1 MPTGPTMTVYQKMT
15 DAELDAALTEL
26 EAQAAD
32 LKALNLKL
40 DMARGKPSPEQTA
53 LSKPMLDLLTSS
65 SDLSDQGVDADN
77 YGAPDGLPSA
87 RALAAELLDVD
98 AANVSVIGS
107 SSLNLMYD
115 CVESAYVHGI
125 GGNEPWCQQGEVKFL
140 CPAPGYD
147 RHFTVTESFGIKNVP
162 VPMREDGPDMDVVR
176 EYVEK
181 DATVKGIWCVPKYA
195 NPTGVTYSDEVVRA
209 FAALKPAASDFRIF
223 WDNAYCVHTFAGEG
237 DSLLNIFD
245 ALAEQG
251 GEKNLVYEFASTA
264 KVTFPSSGMAWVTAS
279 PADMAELR
287 RSFSAMRV
295 SPEKIS
301 QLAHVRFLKDAAGVA
316 EHMKKHAAIVAP
328 RFALVEQK
336 LSDGLSGLD
345 VASWTHPKGGYFVSF
360 EGPEG
365 SAKAI
370 VRLAG
375 ELGVKLTP
383 AGAPWPYGA
392 DPADTN
398 IRIAPTYPTVEELG
412 QALDV
417 FVVAVKLVAARLARA
432 ARA

>member
-1 MPTGPTMTVYQKMT
+1 MPNAYQKMT
-15 DAELDAALTEL
+15 DAQLDAAIAEL
-26 EAQAAD
+26 ERQAAD
-32 LKALNLKL
+32 LRALNLKL

-53 LSKPMLDLLTSS
+53 LSKPMLDLLSAD

-87 RALAAELLDVD
+87 RALAAELLGVD
-98 AANVSVIGS
+98 AANVSVMGS
-107 SSLNLMYD
+107 SSLNIMYD
-115 CVESAYVHGI
+115 CVEHGYVHGI
-125 GGNEPWCQQGEVKFL
+125 GGERPWCQQGEVKFL

-162 VPMREDGPDMDVVR
+162 IPMREDGPDMDVVR

-209 FAALKPAASDFRIF
+209 FAALKPAAPDFRIF
-223 WDNAYCVHTFAGEG
+223 WDNAYCVHTFEGEG
-237 DSLLNIFD
+237 DELLNIFD
-245 ALAEQG
+245 ALAEAG
-251 GEKNLVYEFASTA
+251 AENLVYEFASTA

-287 RSFSAMRV
+287 RAFAAMRV

-316 EHMKKHAAIVAP
+316 EHMKRHAALVAP
-328 RFALVEQK
+328 RFALVEEK
-336 LSDGLSGLD
+336 LTAGLGALD
-345 VASWTHPKGGYFVSF
+345 CATWTHPKGGYFVSF

-365 SAKAI
+365 SAKA
-370 VRLAG
+370 VVSLAK
-375 ELGVKLTP
+375 ELGVTLTP
-383 AGAPWPYGA
+383 AGAPWPYGN
-392 DPADTN
+392 DPRDTN
-398 IRIAPTYPTVEELG
+398 IRIAPTYPTLDELG

-417 FVVAVKLVAARLARA
+417 FVVAVKLVSARLARSE
-432 ARA
+432 RG

>member
-1 MPTGPTMTVYQKMT
+1 MPNAYQKMT
-15 DAELDAALTEL
+15 DAQLDAAIVEL
-26 EAQAAD
+26 ERQAAD
-32 LKALNLKL
+32 LRALNLKL

-53 LSKPMLDLLTSS
+53 LSKPMLDLLSAD

-87 RALAAELLDVD
+87 RALAAELLGVD
-98 AANVSVIGS
+98 AANVSVMGS
-107 SSLNLMYD
+107 SSLNIMYD
-115 CVESAYVHGI
+115 CVEHGYVHGI
-125 GGNEPWCQQGEVKFL
+125 GGERPWCQQGEVKFL

-162 VPMREDGPDMDVVR
+162 IPMRVDGPDMDVVR

-195 NPTGVTYSDEVVRA
+195 NPTGITYSDDVVRA
-209 FAALKPAASDFRIF
+209 FAALKPAAPDFRIF
-223 WDNAYCVHTFAGEG
+223 WDNAYAVHTFEGEG
-237 DSLLNIFD
+237 DELLNIFD
-245 ALAEQG
+245 ALAEAG
-251 GEKNLVYEFASTA
+251 AENLVYEFASTA

-287 RSFSAMRV
+287 RAFAAMRV

-316 EHMKKHAAIVAP
+316 EHMKRHAALVAP
-328 RFALVEQK
+328 RFALVEKK
-336 LSDGLSGLD
+336 LTAGLGALD
-345 VASWTHPKGGYFVSF
+345 CAAWTHPKGGYFVSF

-365 SAKAI
+365 SAKA
-370 VRLAG
+370 VVSLAK
-375 ELGVKLTP
+375 ELGVTLTP
-383 AGAPWPYGA
+383 AGAPWPYGN
-392 DPADTN
+392 DPRDTN
-398 IRIAPTYPTVEELG
+398 IRIAPTYPTLDELG

-417 FVVAVKLVAARLARA
+417 FVVAVKLVSARLARSE
-432 ARA
+432 RG

>member
-1 MPTGPTMTVYQKMT
+1 MPNAYQKMT
-15 DAELDAALTEL
+15 DAQLDAAIAEL
-26 EAQAAD
+26 ERQAAD
-32 LKALNLKL
+32 LRALNLKL

-53 LSKPMLDLLTSS
+53 LSRPMLDLLNAD

-87 RALAAELLDVD
+87 RALAAELLGVD
-98 AANVSVIGS
+98 AANVSVMGS
-107 SSLNLMYD
+107 SSLNIMYD
-115 CVESAYVHGI
+115 CVEHGYVHGI
-125 GGNEPWCQQGEVKFL
+125 GGERPWCQQGEVKFL

-195 NPTGVTYSDEVVRA
+195 NPTGITYSDDVVRA
-209 FAALKPAASDFRIF
+209 FAALKPAAPDFRIF
-223 WDNAYCVHTFAGEG
+223 WDNAYAVHTFEGEG
-237 DSLLNIFD
+237 DELMNIFD

-287 RSFSAMRV
+287 RAFAAMRV

-316 EHMKKHAAIVAP
+316 EHMKRHAALVAP
-328 RFALVEQK
+328 RFALVEEK
-336 LSDGLSGLD
+336 LTAGLGALD
-345 VASWTHPKGGYFVSF
+345 CAAWTHPKGGYFVSF

-365 SAKAI
+365 SAKA
-370 VRLAG
+370 VVSLAK
-375 ELGVKLTP
+375 ELGVTLTP
-383 AGAPWPYGA
+383 AGAPWPYGN
-392 DPADTN
+392 DPRDTN
-398 IRIAPTYPTVEELG
+398 IRIAPTYPTLDELG

-417 FVVAVKLVAARLARA
+417 FVVAVKLVSARLARSE
-432 ARA
+432 RG

>member
-1 MPTGPTMTVYQKMT
+1 MASAYQKMT
-15 DAELDAALTEL
+15 DAELDAAL
-26 EAQAAD
+26 AD
-32 LKALNLKL
+32 LERQADELRALNLKL

-53 LSKPMLDLLTSS
+53 LSKPMLDLLTSE

-87 RALAAELLDVD
+87 RALAAELLGVD
-98 AANVSVIGS
+98 AANVSVMGS
-107 SSLNLMYD
+107 SSLNLMYE
-115 CVESAYVHGI
+115 CVLHGYIHGI
-125 GGNEPWCQQGEVKFL
+125 AGEKPWCQQGEVKFL

-147 RHFTVTESFGIKNVP
+147 RHFTVTESFGIQNVP

-209 FAALKPAASDFRIF
+209 FAALKPAAPDFRIF
-223 WDNAYCVHTFAGEG
+223 WDNAYAVHTFEGEG
-237 DSLLNIFD
+237 DELMNIFD
-245 ALAEQG
+245 ALAEAG
-251 GEKNLVYEFASTA
+251 AENRVYEFASTA

-287 RSFSAMRV
+287 GAFAAMRV

-316 EHMKKHAAIVAP
+316 EHMKKHAALVAP
-328 RFALVEQK
+328 RFALVEEK
-336 LSDGLSGLD
+336 LTVGLADLD
-345 VASWTHPKGGYFVSF
+345 VATWTHPKGGYFVSF

-370 VRLAG
+370 VSLAK
-375 ELGVKLTP
+375 ELGVTLTP

-392 DPADTN
+392 DPRDTN
-398 IRIAPTYPTVEELG
+398 IRIAPTYPSLDELG

-417 FVVAVKLVAARLARA
+417 FVVAVKLVSARLAKAER
-432 ARA
+432 

>member
-1 MPTGPTMTVYQKMT
+1 MPNAYQKMT
-15 DAELDAALTEL
+15 DAQLDAAIAEL
-26 EAQAAD
+26 ERQAAD
-32 LKALNLKL
+32 LRALNLKL

-53 LSKPMLDLLTSS
+53 LSKPMLDLLSAD

-87 RALAAELLDVD
+87 RALAAELLGVD
-98 AANVSVIGS
+98 AANVSVMGS
-107 SSLNLMYD
+107 SSLNIMYD
-115 CVESAYVHGI
+115 CVEHGYVHGI
-125 GGNEPWCQQGEVKFL
+125 GGERPWCQQGEVKFL

-195 NPTGVTYSDEVVRA
+195 NPTGVTYSDDVVRA
-209 FAALKPAASDFRIF
+209 FAALKPAAPDFRIF
-223 WDNAYCVHTFAGEG
+223 WDNAYAVHTFEGEG
-237 DSLLNIFD
+237 DELLNIFG
-245 ALAEQG
+245 ALAEAG
-251 GEKNLVYEFASTA
+251 AENLVYEFASTA

-287 RSFSAMRV
+287 RAFAAMRV

-316 EHMKKHAAIVAP
+316 EHMKRHAALVAP
-328 RFALVEQK
+328 RFALVEEK
-336 LSDGLSGLD
+336 LTAGLGALD
-345 VASWTHPKGGYFVSF
+345 CAAWTHPKGGYFVSF

-365 SAKAI
+365 SAKA
-370 VRLAG
+370 VVSLAK
-375 ELGVKLTP
+375 ELGVTLTP
-383 AGAPWPYGA
+383 AGAPWPYGN
-392 DPADTN
+392 DPRDTN
-398 IRIAPTYPTVEELG
+398 IRIAPTYPTLDELG

-417 FVVAVKLVAARLARA
+417 FVVAVKLVSARLARSE
-432 ARA
+432 RG

>member
-1 MPTGPTMTVYQKMT
+1 MTSAFQKMT
-15 DAELDAALTEL
+15 DAELDAAL
-26 EAQAAD
+26 AD
-32 LKALNLKL
+32 LERQADELSALDLKL

-53 LSKPMLDLLTSS
+53 LSRPMLDLLPSQ
-65 SDLSDQGVDADN
+65 SDLTDNGADADN

-87 RALAAELLDVD
+87 RALAAELLGVD
-98 AANVSVIGS
+98 PANVSVMGS

-115 CVESAYVHGI
+115 CVENGYVHGI
-125 GGNEPWCQQGEVKFL
+125 GGEKPWCQQGTVKFL

-147 RHFTVTESFGIKNVP
+147 RHFTVTESFGIQNVP

-181 DATVKGIWCVPKYA
+181 DATVKGIWCVPRYA
-195 NPTGVTYSDEVVRA
+195 NPTGVTYSDDVVRA
-209 FAALKPAASDFRIF
+209 FAALRPAAPDFRIF
-223 WDNAYCVHTFAGEG
+223 WDNAYAVHTFRGEG
-237 DSLLNIFD
+237 DPLMNIFD

-301 QLAHVRFLKDAAGVA
+301 QLAHVRFLKDAAGVRA
-316 EHMKKHAAIVAP
+316 HMEKHAEIVAP
-328 RFALVEQK
+328 RFALVQQK
-336 LSDGLSGLD
+336 LSEGLGGLD
-345 VASWTHPKGGYFVSF
+345 VATWTDPNGGYFVSF

-370 VRLAG
+370 VALTA
-375 ELGVKLTP
+375 ELGVKLTG
-383 AGAPWPYGA
+383 AGAPWPYGK
-392 DPADTN
+392 DPRDTN
-398 IRIAPTYPTVEELG
+398 IRIAPTYPSLEELG

-417 FVVAVKLVAARLARA
+417 FVVAVKLVAARLAKAERA
-432 ARA
+432 

>member
-1 MPTGPTMTVYQKMT
+1 MPNAYQKMT
-15 DAELDAALTEL
+15 DAQLDAAIAEL
-26 EAQAAD
+26 ERQAAD
-32 LKALNLKL
+32 LRALNLKL

-53 LSKPMLDLLTSS
+53 LSKPMLDLLSAD

-87 RALAAELLDVD
+87 RALAAELLGVD
-98 AANVSVIGS
+98 AANVSVMGS
-107 SSLNLMYD
+107 SSLNIMYD
-115 CVESAYVHGI
+115 CVEHGYVHGI
-125 GGNEPWCQQGEVKFL
+125 GGERPWCQQGEVKFL

-195 NPTGVTYSDEVVRA
+195 NPTGITYSDDVVRA
-209 FAALKPAASDFRIF
+209 FAALKPAAPDFRVF
-223 WDNAYCVHTFAGEG
+223 WDNAYAVHTFEGEG
-237 DSLLNIFD
+237 DELLNIFD
-245 ALAEQG
+245 ALAEAG
-251 GEKNLVYEFASTA
+251 AENLVYEFASTA

-287 RSFSAMRV
+287 RAFAAMRV

-316 EHMKKHAAIVAP
+316 EHMKRHAALVAP
-328 RFALVEQK
+328 RFALVEEK
-336 LSDGLSGLD
+336 LTAGLGALD
-345 VASWTHPKGGYFVSF
+345 CAAWTHPKGGYFVSF

-365 SAKAI
+365 SAKA
-370 VRLAG
+370 VVSLAK
-375 ELGVKLTP
+375 ELGVTLTP
-383 AGAPWPYGA
+383 AGAPWPYGN
-392 DPADTN
+392 DPRDTN
-398 IRIAPTYPTVEELG
+398 IRIAPTYPTLDELG

-417 FVVAVKLVAARLARA
+417 FVVAVKLVSARLARSE
-432 ARA
+432 RG

>member
-1 MPTGPTMTVYQKMT
+1 MPNAYQNMT
-15 DAELDAALTEL
+15 DAQLDAAIADL

-32 LKALNLKL
+32 LRALNLKL

-53 LSKPMLDLLTSS
+53 LSKPMLDLLTSDS
-65 SDLSDQGVDADN
+65 NLSDQGVDADN

-87 RALAAELLDVD
+87 RALAAELLGVD
-98 AANVSVIGS
+98 AANVSVMGS
-107 SSLNLMYD
+107 SSLNIMYD
-115 CVESAYVHGI
+115 CVEHGYVHGI
-125 GGNEPWCQQGEVKFL
+125 GGEKPWCQQGEVKFL

-209 FAALKPAASDFRIF
+209 FAALKPAAPDFRIF
-223 WDNAYCVHTFAGEG
+223 WDNAYAVHTFEGEG
-237 DSLLNIFD
+237 DELLNIFD

-287 RSFSAMRV
+287 RAFSAMRV

-316 EHMKKHAAIVAP
+316 EHMKKHAALVAP
-328 RFALVEQK
+328 RFALVEEK
-336 LSDGLSGLD
+336 LASGLGALD
-345 VASWTHPKGGYFVSF
+345 CATWTHPKGGYFVSF

-370 VRLAG
+370 VSLAK
-375 ELGVKLTP
+375 ELGVTLTP

-392 DPADTN
+392 DPRDTN
-398 IRIAPTYPTVEELG
+398 IRIAPTYPSLDELG

-417 FVVAVKLVAARLARA
+417 FVVAVKLVSARLARA
-432 ARA
+432 ERG

>member
-1 MPTGPTMTVYQKMT
+1 MTSAFQKMT
-15 DAELDAALTEL
+15 DAALDAAL
-26 EAQAAD
+26 AD
-32 LKALNLKL
+32 LERQADELRALDLKL

-53 LSKPMLDLLTSS
+53 LSRPMLDLLTSQ
-65 SDLSDQGVDADN
+65 SDLTDNGADADN

-87 RALAAELLDVD
+87 RALAAELLGVD
-98 AANVSVIGS
+98 PANVSVMGS

-115 CVESAYVHGI
+115 CVENGYVHGI
-125 GGNEPWCQQGEVKFL
+125 GGERPWCQQGTVKFL

-147 RHFTVTESFGIKNVP
+147 RHFTVTESFGIQNVP

-181 DATVKGIWCVPKYA
+181 DATVKGIWCVPRYA
-195 NPTGVTYSDEVVRA
+195 NPTGVTYSDDVVRA
-209 FAALKPAASDFRIF
+209 FAALRPAAPDFRIF
-223 WDNAYCVHTFAGEG
+223 WDNAYAVHTFRGEG
-237 DSLLNIFD
+237 DPLMNIFD

-301 QLAHVRFLKDAAGVA
+301 QLAHVRFLKDAAGVRA
-316 EHMKKHAAIVAP
+316 HMEKHAEIVAP
-328 RFALVEQK
+328 RFALVQQK
-336 LSDGLSGLD
+336 LSEGLGGLD
-345 VASWTHPKGGYFVSF
+345 VATWTDPNGGYFVSF

-370 VRLAG
+370 VALTA
-375 ELGVKLTP
+375 ELGVKLTG
-383 AGAPWPYGA
+383 AGAPWPYGK
-392 DPADTN
+392 DPRDTN
-398 IRIAPTYPTVEELG
+398 IRIAPTYPSLEELG

-417 FVVAVKLVAARLARA
+417 FVVAVKLVAARLAKAERA
-432 ARA
+432 